1 MPIFSRCRWSVRCAS
16 RRTGWR
22 PMSTRWWSASHLKLP
37 LSPGEPLSPPFPWR
51 CAFGKEFQWRHYL
64 RRNTM
69 LQSACGEK
77 PLTSQSQNSQ
87 LRTRPDGW
95 PFPRANRDSGQTVS
109 RQLAWCS
116 HSLKAVS
123 ETRNSE
129 AEENKTSKQ
138 KIKKIVPGRVTPSRV
153 NSNRCR
159 LHNPLRSLPGARA
172 DDRARSRETRSI
184 PDPVYSY
191 STR

>member
-1 MPIFSRCRWSVRCAS
+1 MSR
-16 RRTGWR
+16 
-22 PMSTRWWSASHLKLP
+22 
-37 LSPGEPLSPPFPWR
+37 E
-51 CAFGKEFQWRHYL
+51 
-64 RRNTM
+64 
-69 LQSACGEK
+69 
-77 PLTSQSQNSQ
+77 
-87 LRTRPDGW
+87 
-95 PFPRANRDSGQTVS
+95 RDSGQTVS

-153 NSNRCR
+153 NSHRCR
-159 LHNPLRSLPGARA
+159 LHNPSRRLPGARV
-172 DDRARSRETRSI
+172 DERARSRETRSI

-191 STR
+191 NLQHSLTRYLRQYSIDYSLSSGFRVIGILVSALIVGQSQSLRRC